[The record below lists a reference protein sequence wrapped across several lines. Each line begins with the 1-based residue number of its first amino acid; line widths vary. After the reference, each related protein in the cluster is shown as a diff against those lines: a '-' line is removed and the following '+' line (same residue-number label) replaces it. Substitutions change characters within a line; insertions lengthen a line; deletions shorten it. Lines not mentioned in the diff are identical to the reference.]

1 MKKLMANTI
10 LIGGTLLLLAAT
22 TAVKAGTTNNE
33 PGMHYDQEQPRE
45 RTDLYRANEFSMDVF
60 GTASLGQY
68 TIEHPSGDRVRQNTE
83 FGVGVGFNYFFC
95 HYLGIGGDMYSENTT
110 GVFIDSASASLIL
123 RLPLGQSGFAPYV
136 YGGGGYLFE
145 LGDVWFAQLGGGI
158 EYRFTPH
165 IGTFLDARWVLPD
178 ETKYYGV
185 ARPGVR
191 FAFLVGSHP
200 CAEES
205 SAGAF
210 PFHNQVVVLW
220 VERRKSVRPG
230 YTP

>member
-1 MKKLMANTI
+1 MIKPITNKM
-10 LIGGTLLLLAAT
+10 LIGVAFVMLAAT
-22 TAVKAGTTNNE
+22 PALQAQTTNTDQ
-33 PGMHYDQEQPRE
+33 GMQYDKEKHCDRA
-45 RTDLYRANEFSMDVF
+45 DLYRANEFSLDVF

-83 FGVGVGFNYFFC
+83 FGAGVGLNYFFTR
-95 HYLGIGGDMYSENTT
+95 YLGLGGDVYSENTT

-145 LGDVWFAQLGGGI
+145 LGDVWFAQVGAGI

-165 IGTFLDARWVLPD
+165 IGTFLDARMVWPD

-185 ARPGVR
+185 ARLGVR
-191 FAFLVGSHP
+191 FAF
-200 CAEES
+200 
-205 SAGAF
+205 
-210 PFHNQVVVLW
+210 
-220 VERRKSVRPG
+220 
-230 YTP
+230 